1 MHHAAAKRTID
12 SARVAHRDLITDATA
27 YGVRDMGRFTRQ
39 ANRVL
44 AAIDFASDALPLTR
58 HPLCLVAG
66 TARGYADATVDAALA
81 ELATAMDAARAEI
94 GSPITATGSN

>member
-44 AAIDFASDALPLTR
+44 AAIDFASDALPFATE
-58 HPLCLVAG
+58 PAPVKSSKKG
-66 TARGYADATVDAALA
+66 GVYVGPSQVARG
-81 ELATAMDAARAEI
+81 ELRR
-94 GSPITATGSN
+94 